1 METIGEYAFS
11 GCSSLNSIV
20 LGESVTSID
29 NYAFRDCV
37 SLSSINI
44 GNKVKSIGI
53 GAFYGCSNLTTL
65 FIGKCITNIGIDA
78 FRDCSII
85 KKVIIEDIASWCKI
99 NHSNWSSNP
108 LYYAGHIYCD
118 ENTEIH
124 NLIIPNSVTWVGG
137 YAFYG
142 CSGLTSVTIPNS
154 VTWVGDYAF
163 ESCRG
168 LTSVTI
174 PNSVISIG
182 NSAFD
187 SCSGLT
193 SVTIPNSVTSIGSK
207 AFYGWNFPTVV
218 SLIENPFTI
227 SNDIFSKDTQKNA
240 TLYVPVGTIDKYKT
254 TAGWK
259 EFLFIEEGTGGITP
273 TTPQKC
279 EKPTI
284 AYKNGKLTFNCET
297 EGATCQSSIT
307 DPDITSYSSNE
318 VQLGVTYNIS
328 VYATKTGFENSETT
342 TATLCWIDVEPK
354 TEGITNGISNVPAN
368 AVLIQSAN
376 GVLNISGV
384 NDGANV
390 SVYTLSGQMVGASKA
405 IDNQTLI
412 ITNLQKGEIAIV
424 KIGEKS
430 VKVIMQ

>member
-1 METIGEYAFS
+1 M
-11 GCSSLNSIV
+11 N
-20 LGESVTSID
+20 
-29 NYAFRDCV
+29 
-37 SLSSINI
+37 
-44 GNKVKSIGI
+44 
-53 GAFYGCSNLTTL
+53 
-65 FIGKCITNIGIDA
+65 
-78 FRDCSII
+78 
-85 KKVIIEDIASWCKI
+85 
-99 NHSNWSSNP
+99 
-108 LYYAGHIYCD
+108 
-118 ENTEIH
+118 
-124 NLIIPNSVTWVGG
+124 IPNSVTAIGFSV
-137 YAFYG
+137 FKG
-142 CSGLTSVTIPNS
+142 CSSLTSVN
-154 VTWVGDYAF
+154 
-163 ESCRG
+163 
-168 LTSVTI
+168 I
-174 PNSVISIG
+174 PNSVISIDNAAFEG
-182 NSAFD
+182 CSSLTSVNIPNSVTSIGERAFERCSGLTTATIPNSVTSISGRTFKD
-187 SCSGLT
+187 CSSLTSVSIPNSVTSIDNAAFTGCSSLTSVNIPSSVTSIGYGAFADCSGLT
-193 SVTIPNSVTSIGSK
+193 SVTIPNSVTSIGDY
-207 AFYGWNFPTVV
+207 AFSGCSGLTSVTIPNSVTSIGNYAFSGYDIPTVV
-218 SLIENPFTI
+218 SLIENPFNI
-227 SNDIFSKDTQKNA
+227 STNVFSNNTLKNA
-240 TLYVPVGTIDKYKT
+240 TLYVPVGTIDKYKAT
-254 TAGWK
+254 DGWK
-259 EFLFIEEGTGGITP
+259 RFLFMEESTGGITP

-307 DPDITSYSSNE
+307 DPDITSYSSKE

-405 IDNQTLI
+405 IDNQTSI
-412 ITNLQKGEIAIV
+412 ITNLQKGEIVIV

>member
-1 METIGEYAFS
+1 M
-11 GCSSLNSIV
+11 N
-20 LGESVTSID
+20 
-29 NYAFRDCV
+29 
-37 SLSSINI
+37 
-44 GNKVKSIGI
+44 
-53 GAFYGCSNLTTL
+53 
-65 FIGKCITNIGIDA
+65 
-78 FRDCSII
+78 
-85 KKVIIEDIASWCKI
+85 
-99 NHSNWSSNP
+99 
-108 LYYAGHIYCD
+108 
-118 ENTEIH
+118 
-124 NLIIPNSVTWVGG
+124 IPNSVTAIGFSV
-137 YAFYG
+137 FKG
-142 CSGLTSVTIPNS
+142 CSSLTSVN
-154 VTWVGDYAF
+154 
-163 ESCRG
+163 
-168 LTSVTI
+168 I
-174 PNSVISIG
+174 PNSVISIDNAAFEG
-182 NSAFD
+182 CSSLTSVNIPNSVTSIGERAFERCSGLTTATIPNSVTSISGRTFKD
-187 SCSGLT
+187 CSSLTSVSIPNSVTSIDNAAFTGCSSLTSVNIPSSVTSIGYGAFADCSGLT
-193 SVTIPNSVTSIGSK
+193 SVTIPNSVTSIGNY
-207 AFYGWNFPTVV
+207 AFSGYDIPTVV
-218 SLIENPFTI
+218 SLIENPFNI
-227 SNDIFSKDTQKNA
+227 STNVFSNNTLKNA
-240 TLYVPVGTIDKYKT
+240 TLYVPVGTIDKYKAT
-254 TAGWK
+254 DGWK
-259 EFLFIEEGTGGITP
+259 RFLFMEESTGGITP

-307 DPDITSYSSNE
+307 DPDITSYSSKE

-405 IDNQTLI
+405 IDNQTSI
-412 ITNLQKGEIAIV
+412 ITNLQKGEIVIV

>member
-1 METIGEYAFS
+1 MTD
-11 GCSSLNSIV
+11 
-20 LGESVTSID
+20 ID
-29 NYAFRDCV
+29 D
-37 SLSSINI
+37 
-44 GNKVKSIGI
+44 
-53 GAFYGCSNLTTL
+53 
-65 FIGKCITNIGIDA
+65 
-78 FRDCSII
+78 
-85 KKVIIEDIASWCKI
+85 
-99 NHSNWSSNP
+99 
-108 LYYAGHIYCD
+108 
-118 ENTEIH
+118 
-124 NLIIPNSVTWVGG
+124 
-137 YAFYG
+137 YAFYF
-142 CSGLTSVTIPNS
+142 CYGLTSLTIPNS
-154 VTWVGDYAF
+154 VT
-163 ESCRG
+163 
-168 LTSVTI
+168 
-174 PNSVISIG
+174 SIG
-182 NSAFD
+182 SGAFCH
-187 SCSGLT
+187 CSGLT
-193 SVTIPNSVTSIGSK
+193 SVTIPNSVTSIGSEV
-207 AFYGWNFPTVV
+207 FYGCSGLTSLTIPNSVTSIGNSAFSGCSGLTSVTIPNSVTSIGNQAFDGCDIPTVV
-218 SLIENPFTI
+218 SLIENPFNI
-227 SNDIFSKDTQKNA
+227 STNVFSNNTQKNA

-259 EFLFIEEGTGGITP
+259 EFVFIEEGTGSTTP

-328 VYATKTGFENSETT
+328 VYATKTGFENSETS

-390 SVYTLSGQMVGASKA
+390 SVYTLSGQMIGASKA
-405 IDNQTLI
+405 IDNQTSI
-412 ITNLQKGEIAIV
+412 ITDLQKGEIVIV